1 MNPDEFQQQFD
12 ALLRANVGTAKKVV
26 RRTFWT
32 ILAVN
37 FGCLFFSVATITCI
51 ILGCLKLFGVI

>member
-1 MNPDEFQQQFD
+1 MNRDEFQQQFD
-12 ALLRANVGTAKKVV
+12 SLIRVNMGTARKVV
-26 RRTFWT
+26 KRTVWT
-32 ILAVN
+32 IIAVN